1 MNISTAQNTTIIDPI
16 SLEQK
21 HTSGVY
27 AKREIDIVRGKGA
40 LLWDKHGNE
49 YIDCI
54 AGHGVA
60 NVGHSHPTIVNAIQK
75 QAQQLI
81 VSPATFFNHQ
91 RAIYVDQLT
100 TLVPKGMQRVFLSN
114 SGTEAVEAGIKIA
127 RYSTGR
133 TEIIAAMRGFHGRTY
148 GSLSATWNRKYRDP
162 FMPLVPAFK
171 HVPFN
176 NLVKLQETIN
186 DNTAA
191 VILEIVQGEGG
202 VHPATKEFLQGAQQ
216 LCREH
221 GCLLI
226 LDEVQTGFG
235 RTGKLFALEHFNLKP
250 DILCL
255 AKSIASGIPMGAT
268 LIGNRVKQL
277 TPGIHGSTFGGNPI
291 AISAAMATLEVLQEE
306 KLEKRAEAL
315 GKYLIDELK
324 KLESPLIRD
333 VRGLGLMVGIELRQK
348 ATPYIKKL
356 TEQGVLVLSAG
367 MTVIR
372 LLPPLVITQKQL
384 SIVVEKINFVLNT

>member
-1 MNISTAQNTTIIDPI
+1 
-16 SLEQK
+16 
-21 HTSGVY
+21 
-27 AKREIDIVRGKGA
+27 
-40 LLWDKHGNE
+40 
-49 YIDCI
+49 
-54 AGHGVA
+54 
-60 NVGHSHPTIVNAIQK
+60 
-75 QAQQLI
+75 
-81 VSPATFFNHQ
+81 
-91 RAIYVDQLT
+91 
-100 TLVPKGMQRVFLSN
+100 
-114 SGTEAVEAGIKIA
+114 
-127 RYSTGR
+127 
-133 TEIIAAMRGFHGRTY
+133 
-148 GSLSATWNRKYRDP
+148 
-162 FMPLVPAFK
+162 MPLVPAFK

-176 NLVKLQETIN
+176 NLAKLQKAIN
-186 DNTAA
+186 ENTAA

-202 VHPATKEFLQGAQQ
+202 VHPATKEFLQGAQH

-221 GCLLI
+221 DCLLI

-235 RTGKLFALEHFNLKP
+235 RTGKMFALEHFNLEP

-291 AISAAMATLEVLQEE
+291 AISAAMATLKVLQEE

-324 KLESPLIRD
+324 KLESPPIRE

-356 TEQGVLVLSAG
+356 AEHGVLVLSAG

-372 LLPPLVITQKQL
+372 LLPPLVITQEQL
-384 SIVVEKINFVLNT
+384 SIVVEKIDFVLNT